1 LKFALTLTLS
11 RRERGLTAV
20 SQETRRPEK
29 NRSIMDSMSLF
40 QVTGYPVHTPI
51 GSLSLWER
59 ARVRGLKLRIF
70 LVLTPER
77 WQTANPFTPFVLR
90 LYANVF

>member
-1 LKFALTLTLS
+1 
-11 RRERGLTAV
+11 
-20 SQETRRPEK
+20 
-29 NRSIMDSMSLF
+29 MDSMALS
-40 QVTGYPVHTPI
+40 QVTGYPEHPPI

-59 ARVRGLKLRIF
+59 ARVRGLTHRIY

>member
-1 LKFALTLTLS
+1 MA
-11 RRERGLTAV
+11 
-20 SQETRRPEK
+20 
-29 NRSIMDSMSLF
+29 LF
-40 QVTGYPVHTPI
+40 QVSGYPEHPPI

-59 ARVRGLKLRIF
+59 ARVRGLKHRIF
-70 LVLTPER
+70 LVLPPER

>member
-1 LKFALTLTLS
+1 
-11 RRERGLTAV
+11 
-20 SQETRRPEK
+20 
-29 NRSIMDSMSLF
+29 MDSMALS
-40 QVTGYPVHTPI
+40 QVTGYPEHPPI

-59 ARVRGLKLRIF
+59 ARVRAGSEAGHQKLKHRIF
-70 LVLTPER
+70 LVLPPER